1 MMMVLKSRAF
11 LHCIGEFRDMVISAQ
26 AAKLRVQ
33 DFKKKIKFFKKNPKN
48 YNLKKKQKI
57 SKISKISKKKNYGKK
72 SKNFVGE
79 ILFLAIF
86 FTTFSMKR
94 GVWQIIMNALPSY
107 DEMK

>member
-1 MMMVLKSRAF
+1 LANLGTWSF
-11 LHCIGEFRDMVISAQ
+11 LHKRRSCEYRIS
-26 AAKLRVQ
+26 
-33 DFKKKIKFFKKNPKN
+33 KKKSNFSKKIQKITT
-48 YNLKKKQKI
+48 LKKQKI